1 VCDELPRAPELRLV
15 PVDHEL
21 GYEATRIAIDLGMR
35 GADAVYVALAHK
47 LGAPLVS
54 LDREHVSRARSYV
67 KVIIP
72 QLFV

>member
-1 VCDELPRAPELRLV
+1 M
-15 PVDHEL
+15 PVDHDL

-35 GADAVYVALAHK
+35 GADAMYVALAHK

-54 LDREHVSRARSYV
+54 LDREHVTRAGTYV

-72 QLFV
+72 QLSV